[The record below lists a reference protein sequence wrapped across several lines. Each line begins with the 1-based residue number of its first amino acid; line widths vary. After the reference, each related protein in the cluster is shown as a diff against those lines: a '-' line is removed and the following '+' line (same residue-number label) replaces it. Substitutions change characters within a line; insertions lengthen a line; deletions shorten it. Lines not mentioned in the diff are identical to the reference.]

1 MYYLINVQHLSDG
14 QTASSILNYE
24 TKEQV
29 MSAYHNTLLY
39 NYSAKDVV
47 RFMVSVLD
55 ESMPISW
62 ESYTKEG
69 DNNGDEE

>member
-1 MYYLINVQHLSDG
+1 MYYLVNVQHLSDG

-24 TKEQV
+24 TKELA

-39 NYSAKDVV
+39 NYSANDVI

-55 ESMPISW
+55 DSMPVSW
-62 ESYTKEG
+62 ESYAKD
-69 DNNGDEE
+69 DNTIDE

>member
-1 MYYLINVQHLSDG
+1 MFYLVNVQHLING

-24 TKEQV
+24 TKELA

-39 NYSAKDVV
+39 NYSAESVV

-55 ESMPISW
+55 DSMPVAW
-62 ESYTKEG
+62 ESFAKEVAL
-69 DNNGDEE
+69 DE